1 MAAGGLVFAPYPILA
16 LTARQRMT
24 PDHLRGRVFAAY
36 AAVVALG
43 LPAGAALGAWM
54 VTRGG
59 VVAGVV
65 GASTLSILQGHP
77 KNRERFLGTPPSLR
91 LACFPD
97 RRVGLLAW
105 WWPALR
111 AVDPGAGSESS
122 GPSGG

>member
-65 GASTLSILQGHP
+65 GASTLSIL
-77 KNRERFLGTPPSLR
+77 L
-91 LACFPD
+91 
-97 RRVGLLAW
+97 GLLAW

-111 AVDPGAGSESS
+111 AVDPGAGWGSS